1 MTESICSY
9 AGDRDGALIAFLYDS
24 EGETPERARFE
35 AHVQTCERCRDELV
49 LLRGVR
55 MQLAQ
60 WAPPEPGF
68 AIANPRSIARLHPV
82 GALQS
87 VADPQGANPPSAIRN
102 PQSRGWREVPV
113 WAQVAAALLFLGV
126 SAGIANL
133 DVRYDASG
141 LSVRTG
147 WSKSAPVASAALPAA
162 SASASSP
169 GRVVNADAA
178 TAPWRV
184 DLTALERQLR
194 SEIRAVQTSVHA
206 TPAAAQLVRS
216 TQAGDGSSGEVVRR
230 VRALI
235 EESEKRQNSEL
246 ALRIAEVMRDVHAER
261 QADLVRIDRTLGA
274 VQNNLGV
281 EVMKTRQQVNQMNIL
296 YRASQR

>member
-1 MTESICSY
+1 MTESRCRFT
-9 AGDRDGALIAFLYDS
+9 GDRDGALIAFLYDDA

-35 AHVQTCERCRDELV
+35 AHVQTCERCRDELA

-55 MQLAQ
+55 LQLAQ

-68 AIANPRSIARLHPV
+68 AIANPRSIAGLRSA
-82 GALQS
+82 GSLQA
-87 VADPQGANPPSAIRN
+87 VAARQGATAESALRT
-102 PQSRGWREVPV
+102 PQSRGWREVPA

-133 DVRYDASG
+133 DVRYDATG

-147 WSKSAPVASAALPAA
+147 WSKAASPGRPAPSAPVSSSSRATAA
-162 SASASSP
+162 S
-169 GRVVNADAA
+169 AA
-178 TAPWRV
+178 TAPWRA
-184 DLTALERQLR
+184 DLAVLEQQLKN
-194 SEIRAVQTSVHA
+194 EIRTVQTSAHA
-206 TPAAAQLVRS
+206 TSAAAPAVRS
-216 TQAGDGSSGEVVRR
+216 APPGDASAGEVVRR

-261 QADLVRIDRTLGA
+261 QADLVRIDRTLRA
-274 VQNNLGV
+274 VQTNLGV

>member
-1 MTESICSY
+1 MCRY
-9 AGDRDGALIAFLYDS
+9 AGDRDGALIAFLYDDA

-35 AHVQTCERCRDELV
+35 AHVQTCERCRDELA

-68 AIANPRSIARLHPV
+68 AIANPRSIA
-82 GALQS
+82 ALQS
-87 VADPQGANPPSAIRN
+87 VGALRSVADAQGAAVPHDPP
-102 PQSRGWREVPV
+102 SRGWREIPA

-133 DVRYDASG
+133 DVRYDANG

-147 WSKSAPVASAALPAA
+147 WSKAA
-162 SASASSP
+162 SLASPAPSASVSSSV
-169 GRVVNADAA
+169 RATDVSAA
-178 TAPWRV
+178 TAPWRA
-184 DLTALERQLR
+184 DLTALEQQLKN
-194 SEIRAVQTSVHA
+194 EIRSVQTSAHA
-206 TPAAAQLVRS
+206 APVSAPPVRAAF
-216 TQAGDGSSGEVVRR
+216 AGDASAGEVVRR

-235 EESEKRQNSEL
+235 EESEKRQNREL

>member
-1 MTESICSY
+1 MTESMCRY
-9 AGDRDGALIAFLYDS
+9 AGDRDGALIAFLYDDA

-35 AHVQTCERCRDELV
+35 AHVQTCERCRDELA

-55 MQLAQ
+55 LQLAQ

-68 AIANPRSIARLHPV
+68 AIANPRSIARSQSAGSLR
-82 GALQS
+82 S
-87 VADPQGANPPSAIRN
+87 VADSQGVAAESALRIPR
-102 PQSRGWREVPV
+102 SWGWREVPA

-133 DVRYDASG
+133 DVRYDANG

-147 WSKSAPVASAALPAA
+147 WSKAASRGLPAS
-162 SASASSP
+162 SASVPSSTRATDAS
-169 GRVVNADAA
+169 AA
-178 TAPWRV
+178 TAPWRT
-184 DLTALERQLR
+184 DLAALEQQLKN
-194 SEIRAVQTSVHA
+194 EIRTLQTSAHA
-206 TPAAAQLVRS
+206 APVSTQPVRSAAAGDAS
-216 TQAGDGSSGEVVRR
+216 TGEVVRR

>member
-1 MTESICSY
+1 MTESMCRY
-9 AGDRDGALIAFLYDS
+9 TGDRDGALIAFLYDAGES
-24 EGETPERARFE
+24 ETPERARFE
-35 AHVQTCERCRDELV
+35 AHLQTCERCRDELA

-68 AIANPRSIARLHPV
+68 AIANPRPIARL
-82 GALQS
+82 QS
-87 VADPQGANPPSAIRN
+87 AGSLRTVADPQGAAAETAFRN
-102 PQSRGWREVPV
+102 PQSWRWRDVPA

-133 DVRYDASG
+133 DVRYDANG

-147 WSKSAPVASAALPAA
+147 WSKAASLVPSGPSAPVSSSARATD
-162 SASASSP
+162 P
-169 GRVVNADAA
+169 GAA
-178 TAPWRV
+178 TAPWRA
-184 DLTALERQLR
+184 DLAALERQLKD
-194 SEIRAVQTSVHA
+194 EIRIAQTSARA
-206 TPAAAQLVRS
+206 TPVPAQLVRPAPAADAS
-216 TQAGDGSSGEVVRR
+216 AGEVVRR

-235 EESEKRQNSEL
+235 EESEKHQNSEL

>member
-1 MTESICSY
+1 MTESMCRY
-9 AGDRDGALIAFLYDS
+9 AGDRDGALIAFLYDDAD
-24 EGETPERARFE
+24 GETPERARFE
-35 AHVQTCERCRDELV
+35 AHVQTCERCRDELA

-68 AIANPRSIARLHPV
+68 AIANPRSIA
-82 GALQS
+82 ALQS
-87 VADPQGANPPSAIRN
+87 VGSLRSVADAQGADVLHDRP
-102 PQSRGWREVPV
+102 SRGWREIPA

-133 DVRYDASG
+133 DVRYDANG

-147 WSKSAPVASAALPAA
+147 WSKAA
-162 SASASSP
+162 SLVPP
-169 GRVVNADAA
+169 GPSVRATDVSAA
-178 TAPWRV
+178 TAPWRA
-184 DLTALERQLR
+184 DLTALEQQLKN
-194 SEIRAVQTSVHA
+194 EIRSVQTSAHA
-206 TPAAAQLVRS
+206 TPVSTAPVRAVS
-216 TQAGDGSSGEVVRR
+216 AGDASAGEVVRR

>member
-1 MTESICSY
+1 MCRY
-9 AGDRDGALIAFLYDS
+9 AGDRDGALIAFLYDDA

-35 AHVQTCERCRDELV
+35 AHLQTCERCRDELA

-68 AIANPRSIARLHPV
+68 AIANPRSMARLQS
-82 GALQS
+82 GGSLQT
-87 VADPQGANPPSAIRN
+87 VADRQGASAESAPRN
-102 PQSRGWREVPV
+102 PQSRGWREVPA

-133 DVRYDASG
+133 DVRYDANG

-147 WSKSAPVASAALPAA
+147 WSKAAPLVRPASSAPVSSSARATEA
-162 SASASSP
+162 
-169 GRVVNADAA
+169 GAA
-178 TAPWRV
+178 TAPWRA
-184 DLTALERQLR
+184 DLAALERQLKN
-194 SEIRAVQTSVHA
+194 EIRTVQTSAHA
-206 TPAAAQLVRS
+206 TAVPTQLVRS
-216 TQAGDGSSGEVVRR
+216 AQAGDASASEVVRR
-230 VRALI
+230 VRTLI

>member
-1 MTESICSY
+1 MTEFMCRY
-9 AGDRDGALIAFLYDS
+9 AGDRDGALIAFLYDDA

-35 AHVQTCERCRDELV
+35 AHVQTCERCRDELA

-68 AIANPRSIARLHPV
+68 AIANPRSIAGLPSA
-82 GALQS
+82 GSLQS
-87 VADPQGANPPSAIRN
+87 VAARQGATATAESALRT
-102 PQSRGWREVPV
+102 PQSRGWREVPA

-133 DVRYDASG
+133 DVRYDATG

-147 WSKSAPVASAALPAA
+147 WSKAASLGRPTPSAPVSSSPRATAA
-162 SASASSP
+162 S
-169 GRVVNADAA
+169 AA
-178 TAPWRV
+178 TAPWRA
-184 DLTALERQLR
+184 DLAALEQQLKN
-194 SEIRAVQTSVHA
+194 EIRTVQTSAHA
-206 TPAAAQLVRS
+206 TSAAAQAVRPP
-216 TQAGDGSSGEVVRR
+216 GDASAGEVVRR

-261 QADLVRIDRTLGA
+261 QADLVRIDRSLGA

-296 YRASQR
+296 YRASQRQ

>member
-1 MTESICSY
+1 MTESMCRY
-9 AGDRDGALIAFLYDS
+9 TGDRDGALIAFLYDDAES
-24 EGETPERARFE
+24 EMPERARFE
-35 AHVQTCERCRDELV
+35 AHLQTCDRCRDELV

-68 AIANPRSIARLHPV
+68 AIANPRPIAKR
-82 GALQS
+82 QS
-87 VADPQGANPPSAIRN
+87 AGSLRTVADRQGAVADTAFRN
-102 PQSRGWREVPV
+102 PQSPRWREVPA

-133 DVRYDASG
+133 DVRYDAHG

-147 WSKSAPVASAALPAA
+147 WSKAAALVPPGPSTSVSS
-162 SASASSP
+162 SARATDP
-169 GRVVNADAA
+169 AA
-178 TAPWRV
+178 TAPWRA
-184 DLTALERQLR
+184 DLAALERQLKD
-194 SEIRAVQTSVHA
+194 EIRIVQTSAHA
-206 TPAAAQLVRS
+206 TPVPAQLVRPAPAADAS
-216 TQAGDGSSGEVVRR
+216 TGEVVRR
-230 VRALI
+230 VQALI
-235 EESEKRQNSEL
+235 EESEKHQNSEL

>member
-1 MTESICSY
+1 MTEFICRY
-9 AGDRDGALIAFLYDS
+9 AGDRDGALIAFLYDDA

-35 AHVQTCERCRDELV
+35 AHVQTCERCRDELA

-68 AIANPRSIARLHPV
+68 AIANPRSIAGLPSA
-82 GALQS
+82 GSLQS
-87 VADPQGANPPSAIRN
+87 VAARQGATAESALRT
-102 PQSRGWREVPV
+102 PQSRGWREVPA

-133 DVRYDASG
+133 DVRYDATG

-147 WSKSAPVASAALPAA
+147 WSKAASLGRPAPSAPVSSSSRATAA
-162 SASASSP
+162 S
-169 GRVVNADAA
+169 AA
-178 TAPWRV
+178 TAPWRA
-184 DLTALERQLR
+184 DLAALEQQLKN
-194 SEIRAVQTSVHA
+194 EIRTVQTSAHA
-206 TPAAAQLVRS
+206 TSAAAQAVRS
-216 TQAGDGSSGEVVRR
+216 APPGDASAGEVVRR

-281 EVMKTRQQVNQMNIL
+281 EVMNTRQQVNQMNIL

>member
-1 MTESICSY
+1 MTEFMCRY
-9 AGDRDGALIAFLYDS
+9 AGDRDGALIAFLYDDA

-35 AHVQTCERCRDELV
+35 AHVQTCERCRDELA

-68 AIANPRSIARLHPV
+68 AIANPRSIAGLPSA
-82 GALQS
+82 GSLQA
-87 VADPQGANPPSAIRN
+87 VAARQGATAESALRT
-102 PQSRGWREVPV
+102 PQSRGWREVPA
-113 WAQVAAALLFLGV
+113 WAQVAAALLVLGV

-133 DVRYDASG
+133 DVRYDATG

-147 WSKSAPVASAALPAA
+147 WSKAASPGRPAPSAPVSSSSRATAA
-162 SASASSP
+162 S
-169 GRVVNADAA
+169 AA
-178 TAPWRV
+178 TAPWRA
-184 DLTALERQLR
+184 DLAALEQQLKN
-194 SEIRAVQTSVHA
+194 EIRTVQTSAHA
-206 TPAAAQLVRS
+206 TSAAAPAVRS
-216 TQAGDGSSGEVVRR
+216 APPGDASAGEVVRR